1 MPQLLRKR
9 EKLIIYSTIGT
20 IIFAVIFNLL
30 IAPALTK
37 NENLNSEI
45 DLVRTKL
52 KKYFWLLRQ
61 ENHIQNKYN
70 KFSSTFKVS
79 EQQEDT
85 LVSALSELENLTKAA
100 NIRIIDIRPQGLAG
114 NLAGYKEILID
125 LRTEGT
131 MEGYLRFIYDLEN
144 SLSLLRTKKFQL
156 TAKTYANLLDGSFSI
171 SQPTILEK

>member
-1 MPQLLRKR
+1 MPQFLKKR

-30 IAPALTK
+30 IAPVLTK
-37 NENLNSEI
+37 NENLNREI
-45 DLVRTKL
+45 DLVRVKL
-52 KKYFWLLRQ
+52 KKYLWLLKQ
-61 ENHIQNKYN
+61 ENYIQNKYN

-100 NIRIIDIRPQGLAG
+100 SIRLIDIRPQGFAG

-125 LRTEGT
+125 LRTEGA

-144 SLSLLRTKKFQL
+144 SLSLLRIKKFQL
-156 TAKTYANLLDGSFSI
+156 TAKPYAILLDGSFSI
-171 SQPTILEK
+171 SQLSILEK